1 MNSPYSEI
9 FSITSDSSKEVS
21 AIHVLRGKFSHQHK
35 LIYQLHIY
43 TSFRNETA
51 KARETVIFQLLVES
65 VRPLHQQWH
74 LLQLMNE
81 AALNDSAP
89 MMFIVAAKRSLK
101 GDSERLFSLSDVA
114 RLYSSL
120 LPAFSV
126 LNPFG
131 GALPILNLL
140 AFTPGLL
147 PQLWDWLQT
156 SPGLAHLVNLNFD
169 AERSIKQRAG
179 TQSIKADKEVLTPRR
194 RSTGSRLAAALG
206 WRNRSRSPCFA
217 GDNNNFVGSNSA
229 STRTSER
236 QEILPGRMSVGGM
249 SSTRTPERS
258 TVLPPRMSVDR
269 ARSTP
274 QRSRVERQFSITPR
288 MLVDTLGPS
297 SRGDD
302 FGNSEFVPNRA
313 ETSRDMET
321 PRVTTRQT
329 FGLGRRSAHGRTETS
344 RSIDIH
350 WVSNRANSA
359 LDLEPARRS
368 VDGMRSGDLMRM
380 SNRPSRVG
388 ESSRPLDILEA
399 IR

>member
-1 MNSPYSEI
+1 
-9 FSITSDSSKEVS
+9 
-21 AIHVLRGKFSHQHK
+21 
-35 LIYQLHIY
+35 
-43 TSFRNETA
+43 
-51 KARETVIFQLLVES
+51 
-65 VRPLHQQWH
+65 
-74 LLQLMNE
+74 MNE
-81 AALNDSAP
+81 AALNDSNP
-89 MMFIVAAKRSLK
+89 MMFMAASKRSHK
-101 GDSERLFSLSDVA
+101 GAGERLFSLSDVA

-169 AERSIKQRAG
+169 SGPRIKQQAE
-179 TQSIKADKEVLTPRR
+179 TQPIKVDKELLIPRR
-194 RSTGSRLAAALG
+194 RSTGSRWAAALG

-217 GDNNNFVGSNSA
+217 GDNNVLVGGNSA
-229 STRTSER
+229 SARTPER
-236 QEILPGRMSVGGM
+236 QEILPGRMSVGGV

-258 TVLPPRMSVDR
+258 IILPPRMSVDR
-269 ARSTP
+269 ARSNP
-274 QRSRVERQFSITPR
+274 QRSPVERQFSLAPR
-288 MLVDTLGPS
+288 MSVDQLGPL
-297 SRGDD
+297 SRSDD
-302 FGNSEFVPNRA
+302 FWGSDFVSDRA
-313 ETSRDMET
+313 ETSRSTET
-321 PRVTTRQT
+321 ARVTTRQA

-344 RSIDIH
+344 RSVDIQ
-350 WVSNRANSA
+350 WGSNRGNSA

-368 VDGMRSGDLMRM
+368 VDGMRAGDLRRM

-399 IR
+399 IRYSSEDM